1 MIICNC
7 INRNG
12 IVPDFL
18 GPCTKQN
25 WDEYWCLVN
34 VNGSYTG
41 SYSPSTDYYGRCK
54 LSCLDTSHKDNPPVL
69 NDTFS
74 AELFNKLEIGTEFDP
89 SVSLKGDITDIYM
102 WDYPLT
108 QFSLHNYFS
117 CQPDDSLDKSLASW
131 ENYRTTW
138 TLSLDGTSLLEKF
151 NPPREFCLKDDA
163 IIYIGFSEQMT
174 FEPAMRHCLSFGGF
188 IPLPAG

>member
-1 MIICNC
+1 ME
-7 INRNG
+7 
-12 IVPDFL
+12 DFDSKWL
-18 GPCTKQN
+18 PVHNSFT
-25 WDEYWCLVN
+25 YYL
-34 VNGSYTG
+34 
-41 SYSPSTDYYGRCK
+41 YGRCK
-54 LSCLDTSHKDNPPVL
+54 LSCLDTSYKDNPPVL

-131 ENYRTTW
+131 KNYRTTW

-188 IPLPAG
+188 IPLPSG

>member
-1 MIICNC
+1 M
-7 INRNG
+7 
-12 IVPDFL
+12 
-18 GPCTKQN
+18 
-25 WDEYWCLVN
+25 
-34 VNGSYTG
+34 
-41 SYSPSTDYYGRCK
+41 
-54 LSCLDTSHKDNPPVL
+54 L

-108 QFSLHNYFS
+108 PISLQNYFL

-131 ENYRTTW
+131 KNYRTIW
-138 TLSLDGTSLLEKF
+138 TLSLDGNSLVEKF

-188 IPLPAG
+188 IPLPSG